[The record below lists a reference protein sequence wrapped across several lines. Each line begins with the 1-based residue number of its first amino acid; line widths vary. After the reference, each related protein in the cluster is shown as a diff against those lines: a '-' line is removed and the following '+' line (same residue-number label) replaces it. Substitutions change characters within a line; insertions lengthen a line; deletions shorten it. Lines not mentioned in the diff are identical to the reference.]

1 MQTHENPTLYE
12 RLGGAWKIAIL
23 VDDFI
28 DRLLTDPRF
37 DANPRLKEA
46 SLHVSKAGLKYL
58 VTEMTCWATGG
69 PQTYTGRSMTES
81 HRHLMIGDDEWAS
94 FIDDFQRSMDACKVR
109 PPEQRDLIAILECSK
124 SAIVVAKSE
133 G

>member
-1 MQTHENPTLYE
+1 MQTQPNATLYE

-28 DRLLTDPRF
+28 DRILSDPRF

-46 SLHVSKAGLKYL
+46 SQHVSKAGLKYL

-69 PQTYTGRSMTES
+69 PQTYTGRSMSES
-81 HRHLMIGDDEWAS
+81 HRHLMISDDEWDS
-94 FIDDFQRSMDACKVR
+94 FIDDFRRSMDACKVR
-109 PPEQRDLIAILECSK
+109 RPEQDELLGILERSK
-124 SAIVVAKSE
+124 TAIVVSKGE

>member
-1 MQTHENPTLYE
+1 VRTHENPTLYE

-28 DRLLTDPRF
+28 DRLLADPRF

-58 VTEMTCWATGG
+58 VTELTCWATGG

-81 HRHLMIGDDEWAS
+81 HRHLMIGDDDWSS
-94 FIDDFQRSMDACKVR
+94 FMDDFQRSMDACKLR
-109 PPEQRDLIAILECSK
+109 RPEQQELLAILERSK
-124 SAIVVAKSE
+124 SAIVVPK
-133 G
+133 GGG

>member
-1 MQTHENPTLYE
+1 MQTRDDPTLYE

-28 DRLLTDPRF
+28 DRLLADPRF
-37 DANPRLKEA
+37 DANPRLKDA
-46 SLHVSKAGLKYL
+46 SAHVSKAGLKYL
-58 VTEMTCWATGG
+58 VTELTCWATGG

-81 HRHLMIGDDEWAS
+81 HRHLMIGDEEWES
-94 FIDDFQRSMDACKVR
+94 FIDDFRRSMDACKVR
-109 PPEQRDLIAILECSK
+109 PPEQQALLAILERSK
-124 SAIVVAKSE
+124 SAIVSKGE

>member
-1 MQTHENPTLYE
+1 MQTRENPTLYE

-23 VDDFI
+23 VDDFV
-28 DRLLTDPRF
+28 DRLLSDPRF

-58 VTEMTCWATGG
+58 VTELTCWATGG
-69 PQTYTGRSMTES
+69 PQTYSGRSMTES
-81 HRHLMIGDDEWAS
+81 HRHLMIGDDDWEW
-94 FIDDFQRSMDACKVR
+94 FMDDLRRSMDACKVR
-109 PPEQRDLIAILECSK
+109 APEQQELLAILERSK
-124 SAIVVAKSE
+124 SAIVAPKGE

>member
-1 MQTHENPTLYE
+1 MQTHANATLYE

-28 DRLLTDPRF
+28 DRILSDPRF

-46 SLHVSKAGLKYL
+46 SRHVSKAGLKYL

-94 FIDDFQRSMDACKVR
+94 FIDDFRRSMDACKVR
-109 PPEQRDLIAILECSK
+109 PPEQAELLAILERSK
-124 SAIVVAKSE
+124 SAIVIAKGE